1 MTCDKTVVIPF
12 ALNLVRLI
20 PPVAVRLRCDVK
32 LLLSLITSHTLL
44 HRDNRKCDAEG
55 HLIATVADY
64 AAVRRLVSDYLE
76 AAVEAT
82 VSPTIRQTV
91 QAVESLL
98 GARPS
103 ASPWVMAAAVATRL
117 DLDKSATSRRI
128 RVALGKGYLVNNE
141 TRKGQPVQLVMGDP
155 LPEYQTL
162 LPSPE
167 ALRKEING
175 RPMPQTPAQSSRT
188 ADPH

>member
-98 GARPS
+98 GDRPS
-103 ASPWVMAAAVATRL
+103 TESVAL
-117 DLDKSATSRRI
+117 GPVAKSLNLDKSAASRRI

-141 TRKGQPVQLVMGDP
+141 VRKGRPMQLGMGDP